1 MNWNYIGFHLTV
13 EVVLMLFVL
22 LGVSI
27 VQTYIVDNI
36 GLLFKDHSVSNT
48 VSSTSDWMSTF
59 AAFNVKESFNV
70 SAFILWMAFMFGSSF
85 ILHLPS
91 MWNKRVQLFRPARP
105 LDPEWYPGLKK
116 PFWHPPNIAFPLLWI
131 PVRISRS
138 IGSSLLWESVNRNPF
153 SPPIVLALVSLVL
166 ADIWNQVF
174 FVQHDMFGGFII
186 MSTLSLLEAAYA
198 GLLHLYVP
206 GAEFFIFPGV
216 AMDAFAAVI
225 NLSVAILNRKSVKD
239 QTKLQNSIMRS
250 TNNSKVQ

>member
-116 PFWHPPNIAFPLLWI
+116 PFWHPPNIAVCLFSSPF
-131 PVRISRS
+131 
-138 IGSSLLWESVNRNPF
+138 SLLF
-153 SPPIVLALVSLVL
+153 YYTQLV
-166 ADIWNQVF
+166 
-174 FVQHDMFGGFII
+174 
-186 MSTLSLLEAAYA
+186 T
-198 GLLHLYVP
+198 
-206 GAEFFIFPGV
+206 
-216 AMDAFAAVI
+216 
-225 NLSVAILNRKSVKD
+225 
-239 QTKLQNSIMRS
+239 
-250 TNNSKVQ
+250 